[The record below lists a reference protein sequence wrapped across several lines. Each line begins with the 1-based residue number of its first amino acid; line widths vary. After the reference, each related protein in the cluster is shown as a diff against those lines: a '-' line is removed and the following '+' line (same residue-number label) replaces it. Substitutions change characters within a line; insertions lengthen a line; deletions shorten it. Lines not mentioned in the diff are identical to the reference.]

1 MVSRRNAKTC
11 CHTAIEISADKND
24 RKNQIQ
30 LNGAFK
36 EKYNKARSKRKQ

>member
-1 MVSRRNAKTC
+1 MVWKRKKKTC
-11 CHTAIEISADKND
+11 CHTTIEISVDKND